1 MTLLTDI
8 EDLRAGSR
16 RKTKIILLMA
26 LALVVMAFANMAL
39 FAVKP
44 EKAVVAMTTDGRVL
58 PLPTMDEPFH
68 TSERV
73 LSWAADRIEETYSM
87 TFADLESYPSKLSFM
102 TPEVKSQFIE
112 SLNRSGI
119 IDKVANERRLL
130 RAVRKESPSLQKEGV
145 HKGRYVWSIQM
156 PVQLNF
162 EGANNIDRSSL
173 IVSVVVGRAPLTEQ
187 ENGLVIGKIDFVRS
201 GR

>member
-8 EDLRAGSR
+8 EELRSSNR
-16 RKTKIILLMA
+16 RKSKIILIMA

-58 PLPTMDEPFH
+58 PLPTLDEPFH
-68 TSERV
+68 TTERV
-73 LSWAADRIEETYSM
+73 LSWAANRIEETYSM
-87 TFADLESYPSKLSFM
+87 SFADLEEYPGKLSFM
-102 TPEVKSQFIE
+102 TPQVKAQFIE
-112 SLNRSGI
+112 ALNRSGI
-119 IDKVANERRLL
+119 IDKVANERRVL

-162 EGANNIDRSSL
+162 EGANNIDRSSF
-173 IVSVVVGRAPLTEQ
+173 IVSIVVGRTTLTDQ
-187 ENGLVIGKIDFVRS
+187 ESGLVIGKIDFVRA

>member
-8 EDLRAGSR
+8 EELRAGSR
-16 RKTKIILLMA
+16 RKSKIILLMA

-39 FAVKP
+39 FAVQP

-58 PLPTMDEPFH
+58 PLPTLDEPFH

-73 LSWAADRIEETYSM
+73 LSWAAEHIENTYSM
-87 TFADLESYPSKLSFM
+87 TFADLESYPSKLSYM
-102 TPEVKSQFIE
+102 TPQVKDQFIE
-112 SLNRSGI
+112 ALNRSGI

-162 EGANNIDRSSL
+162 EGANNIDRSTL

-187 ENGLVIGKIDFVRS
+187 KDGLVIGKIDFVRS

>member
-8 EDLRAGSR
+8 EELRAGSR
-16 RKTKIILLMA
+16 RKSKIILLMA

-39 FAVKP
+39 FAVQP

-58 PLPTMDEPFH
+58 PLPTLDEPFH

-73 LSWAADRIEETYSM
+73 LSWAAEHIENTYSM
-87 TFADLESYPSKLSFM
+87 TFADLESYPSKLSYM
-102 TPEVKSQFIE
+102 TPQVKDQFIE
-112 SLNRSGI
+112 ALNRSGI
-119 IDKVANERRLL
+119 IDKVANERRLF

-145 HKGRYVWSIQM
+145 HNGRYVWSIQM

-162 EGANNIDRSSL
+162 EGANNIDRSTL
-173 IVSVVVGRAPLTEQ
+173 VVSVVVGRAPLTEQ
-187 ENGLVIGKIDFVRS
+187 EDGLVIGKIDFVRS